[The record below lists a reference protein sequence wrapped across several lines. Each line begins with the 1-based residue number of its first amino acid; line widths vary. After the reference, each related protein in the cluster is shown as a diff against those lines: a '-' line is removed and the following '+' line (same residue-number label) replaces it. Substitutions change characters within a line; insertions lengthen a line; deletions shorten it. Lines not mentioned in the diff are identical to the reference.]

1 MIVNSEKR
9 NEKEIIDVDCIK
21 YDGDI
26 LKSRKKLI
34 KGRMTEYMGYS
45 EEILMKKWNSMTEN

>member
-9 NEKEIIDVDCIK
+9 NEKEIIDVDCVK

-26 LKSRKKLI
+26 LKSRKKL
-34 KGRMTEYMGYS
+34 TEYMGYS
-45 EEILMKKWNSMTEN
+45 EEILMKK

>member
-9 NEKEIIDVDCIK
+9 NQKEIIDVDCVK

-45 EEILMKKWNSMTEN
+45 EEILMKK